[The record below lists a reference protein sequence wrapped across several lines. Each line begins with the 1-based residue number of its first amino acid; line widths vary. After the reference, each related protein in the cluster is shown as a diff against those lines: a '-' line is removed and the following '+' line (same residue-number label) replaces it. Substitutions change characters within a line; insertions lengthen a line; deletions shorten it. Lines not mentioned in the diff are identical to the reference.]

1 MTEPNPQ
8 ATSQAAILMPAL
20 VEEAFD
26 YLVPEG
32 TREGALVEA
41 TLASRALVGVVWKEG
56 VAGPQ
61 SPVASKEGHTRAI
74 PLPLQGGGWVGV
86 DAQDSPHA
94 CAIHHRQGFDGQGA
108 HPAPP
113 QGGSNAEPAPN
124 VKKPFTLKVVTR
136 VIDDIPPL
144 KPEFRAW
151 IDWVS
156 NFTLAP
162 KGAVLSLCGLAHA
175 AKTTRKKF
183 AAPEFTVTLPTL
195 TAGQQTVVD
204 ALKEKGSKKP
214 TLLDGVTGSGKTE
227 VYFHLIADAMNIS
240 ASRVDG
246 GLTPKPLASHAAR
259 PSGYAGYEHASVL
272 ALRSASEPAG
282 QGSVSMASEGDK
294 VPFNQILVLLPEIA
308 LTHQWLERFE
318 KTFGAAPVVWH
329 SRMTPAAKARAW
341 QAVARGEAPIV
352 VGARSA
358 LFLPFRN
365 LKRIIVDEEHDP
377 SYKQEEGVL
386 YHARDMAVARAH
398 FEQTPIL
405 LVSATPSLETM
416 ENVRDGKYDVAKLP
430 ERFGAAGL
438 PSVTLVDMR
447 INTPERGSF
456 IAPSVKTAML
466 ETLARGEQVLFFMN
480 RRGYAPLLLCR
491 TCGHRFQCGNC
502 SAWLVVHGGRAPS
515 GDVGVRSASEPLAAG
530 ASEAKGTR
538 SPSKSHLACHHCGH
552 KEAMPK
558 ACPSCNAEA
567 DKLAPCGPGVERIAQ
582 EIKEMFVGDEEVRV
596 DIPPP
601 LGGRLGGG
609 LDETQPL
616 PISAPPQP
624 SPYGGGSLVAA
635 KTLPLPSTLNFA
647 RELRKNLTEAEKKL
661 WRLLRH
667 EQMGKRFRK
676 QHPIGN
682 YVADFACL
690 EPKLI
695 IELDGG
701 QHNDLEAMAYDAAR
715 TAFFETQGFR
725 VLRFWN
731 HEVLNNREG
740 VFQKIHTSM
749 NSLTHPHPN
758 PPPLGEGT
766 PRIVTLSSDEAI
778 AADTWASIEAGEV
791 DILVGTQMVAKGHHF
806 PRLTLVV
813 VVDADVG
820 LDGADLRAGERSY
833 QLLHQLGGRAGR
845 GDLAGTVLVQTYCPE
860 HPVMKA
866 LVAHDR
872 NRLMALEAKE
882 RKLGGWP
889 PFGQLAAILLDGVDE
904 AKVRAAGQMLA
915 RTAPDD
921 ARITVLGPAPA
932 PLSKLRGQYRYR
944 ILIKAKKTIGL
955 QATLRAWLK
964 DKKFSGVRIKVDVNP
979 YYFL

>member
-1 MTEPNPQ
+1 MTKPNPQ
-8 ATSQAAILMPAL
+8 ATSQAAVLMPAL

-41 TLASRALVGVVWKEG
+41 TLASRALVGVVWGEG
-56 VAGPQ
+56 VVRVESRESSEEVASRQ
-61 SPVASKEGHTRAI
+61 SPVASKEVVSRESLVVSEEVSAHAVP
-74 PLPLQGGGWVGV
+74 PLPLRERVGV
-86 DAQDSPHA
+86 
-94 CAIHHRQGFDGQGA
+94 RGQEVEA
-108 HPAPP
+108 VALSNAPPSNLPP
-113 QGGSNAEPAPN
+113 QGGKVLPEAPALPAPSTEYLAPN
-124 VKKPFTLKVVTR
+124 NKKPFKLKLITR

-183 AAPEFTVTLPTL
+183 AAPEFSITLPTL
-195 TAGQQTVVD
+195 TAGQQAVVD
-204 ALKEKGSKKP
+204 GLKLSPENEGAVRSPKGEPRSGGGKRSEGGASPPSIKP
-214 TLLDGVTGSGKTE
+214 ILLDGVTGSGKTE
-227 VYFHLIADAMNIS
+227 VYFHLIAEA
-240 ASRVDG
+240 
-246 GLTPKPLASHAAR
+246 LAQQT
-259 PSGYAGYEHASVL
+259 EMVEEVV
-272 ALRSASEPAG
+272 RSAPREPRAAG
-282 QGSVSMASEGDK
+282 GSDSVGDK
-294 VPFNQILVLLPEIA
+294 VPLNQVLILLPEIA

-341 QAVARGEAPIV
+341 QAVVRGEAPIV

-398 FEQTPIL
+398 FERIPIL

-416 ENVRDGKYDVAKLP
+416 ENVREGKYEVVKLP

-456 IAPSVKTAML
+456 IAPSVKAAML

-491 TCGHRFQCGNC
+491 TCGHRFACGNC
-502 SAWLVVHGGRAPS
+502 SAWLVVHGGAVASRQSPVAS
-515 GDVGVRSASEPLAAG
+515 ESVAAQMRSVSEPLAAG
-530 ASEAKGTR
+530 GSVAWGAR
-538 SPSKSHLACHHCGH
+538 PPSKSYLACHHCGH
-552 KEAMPK
+552 KEAMPNT
-558 ACPSCNAEA
+558 CPSCNAEA

-582 EIKEMFVGDEEVRV
+582 EIKEYFVNDEES
-596 DIPPP
+596 P
-601 LGGRLGGG
+601 RL
-609 LDETQPL
+609 
-616 PISAPPQP
+616 A
-624 SPYGGGSLVAA
+624 V
-635 KTLPLPSTLNFA
+635 
-647 RELRKNLTEAEKKL
+647 
-661 WRLLRH
+661 
-667 EQMGKRFRK
+667 
-676 QHPIGN
+676 
-682 YVADFACL
+682 
-690 EPKLI
+690 
-695 IELDGG
+695 
-701 QHNDLEAMAYDAAR
+701 
-715 TAFFETQGFR
+715 
-725 VLRFWN
+725 
-731 HEVLNNREG
+731 
-740 VFQKIHTSM
+740 
-749 NSLTHPHPN
+749 
-758 PPPLGEGT
+758 
-766 PRIVTLSSDEAI
+766 LSSDEAI
-778 AADTWASIEAGEV
+778 NAETWASIEAGEV
-791 DILVGTQMVAKGHHF
+791 DILVGTQMVAKGHNF

-845 GDLAGTVLVQTYCPE
+845 GDLAGTVLVQTYCSE

-944 ILIKAKKTIGL
+944 ILIKANKTIGL
-955 QATLRAWLK
+955 QATLRTWLK
-964 DKKFSGVRIKVDVNP
+964 GQKFSGVRIKVDVNP
-979 YYFL
+979 YYFM